1 MTGRKGAKVRRNAAI
16 VRVRKPDP
24 LTECQSGI
32 ERPGPSPVW
41 IESETLNKGSVMIKE
56 MPVSVNVVLTESALS
71 AATIKD
77 QIETAVEE
85 SKRIAG
91 IESADDLNVASQYLK
106 SFSKLGKNIEMV
118 RKTAVG
124 PIYDKVSEINS
135 FFKAI
140 VGIYSDEKARLKRML
155 LAYEAKRQQEEAI
168 RQRAERERREAAAKE
183 EAWIEKA
190 KLEKERAEKAEFLG
204 IDEKEIDIP
213 DPMPVIVPEIIH
225 QELKLSN
232 LNTAGI
238 GTARKKTWTL
248 VDIDAVPRQYL
259 IIDERKIKE
268 IRMSSDFD
276 ATSPIPGIE
285 FGVEMGLRT

>member
-1 MTGRKGAKVRRNAAI
+1 
-16 VRVRKPDP
+16 
-24 LTECQSGI
+24 
-32 ERPGPSPVW
+32 
-41 IESETLNKGSVMIKE
+41 MIKE

-85 SKRIAG
+85 SKRIVG
-91 IESADDLNVASQYLK
+91 VESMDDLNNASQYLK
-106 SFSKLGKNIEMV
+106 SFSRLGKNIETV
-118 RKTAVG
+118 RKTTVG
-124 PIYDKVSEINS
+124 PINDKVSEINT

-140 VGIYSDEKARLKRML
+140 VGIYSDEEARLKRML
-155 LAYEAKRQQEEAI
+155 LDYETKRQQEEA
-168 RQRAERERREAAAKE
+168 RKRREEQERLEAAAIE
-183 EAWIEKA
+183 EARVEKA

-213 DPMPVIVPEIIH
+213 DPMPVIIPEIVH
-225 QELKLSN
+225 QETKLSN
-232 LNTAGI
+232 LNVAGI
-238 GTARKKTWTL
+238 STARKKTWTL
-248 VDIDAVPRQYL
+248 IDIDAVPRQYL